1 MTRTKDLF
9 MAQRL
14 RENLEEQRVIIYP
27 NYTKK
32 NESRKKVEDA
42 KRKPFSPF

>member
-14 RENLEEQRVIIYP
+14 RDNLEEQRVIIYP
-27 NYTKK
+27 NLPK
-32 NESRKKVEDA
+32 NESRKKVENA
-42 KRKPFSPF
+42 KRNGKKPF

>member
-9 MAQRL
+9 TAQRL

-27 NYTKK
+27 NLPK

-42 KRKPFSPF
+42 KRDVSKPF